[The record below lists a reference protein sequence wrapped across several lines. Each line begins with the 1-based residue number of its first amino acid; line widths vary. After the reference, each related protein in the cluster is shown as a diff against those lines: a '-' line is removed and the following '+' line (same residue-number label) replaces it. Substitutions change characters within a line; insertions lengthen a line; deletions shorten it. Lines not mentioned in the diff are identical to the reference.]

1 MIKVFISRTKP
12 MTLMIIGL
20 SIVFGGLIL
29 FNVAKSILMKQFF
42 KNFKPPAVTVA
53 SVTVGQDNWQPNLH
67 TVGSFVAVNGVDI
80 NSEASGNVMA
90 IHFESGENVKKDVPL
105 IDIDDSIDQATLK
118 ANQADLVLQK
128 VNYQRQSQLMKKNA
142 TSQAEVD
149 AAKAGMLEASA
160 NVEKTEARIRQ
171 KHIKTPFA
179 GRLGIRLINLGEYIT
194 PGKTSIVTL
203 QSLDPL
209 FLEFYIP
216 EQLLPHI
223 HVGQNIL
230 FSVEPNTDKK
240 FSGKISAINA
250 KADTQTHNVKVHAT
264 AANCPPEVFNED
276 QRSRLIEAKKIPN
289 TNHTKFLCSTEK
301 NQAADLEKYA
311 FIPGMFASIEI
322 EQPVIPNSLVL
333 PTTAISY
340 SLYGDSVFLI
350 KPKVVDKQ
358 VQKDDNGKDILVV
371 KRVFVT
377 TGDEQ
382 GNQIVIS
389 KGLKAGQQV
398 VSAGEVKLQN
408 GTRVVINNEVP
419 LNTSKNTPNLSE

>member
-1 MIKVFISRTKP
+1 

-20 SIVFGGLIL
+20 SIVFGGIIL
-29 FNVAKSILMKQFF
+29 FNVAKSIFMKQFF
-42 KNFKPPAVTVA
+42 KNFKPPAV
-53 SVTVGQDNWQPNLH
+53 SVSSVNVEQENWQPNLH
-67 TVGSFVAVNGVDI
+67 TVGSFMAVHGVDI
-80 NSEASGNVMA
+80 NSEAAGNVVA
-90 IHFESGENVKKDVPL
+90 IHFESGEAVKKDVAL
-105 IDIDDSIDQATLK
+105 IDIDDSVDQATLK
-118 ANQADLVLQK
+118 AHEADLVLKK
-128 VNYQRQSQLMKKNA
+128 VSYNRQAQLMKKNA
-142 TSQAEVD
+142 TSQSEVD
-149 AAKAGMLEASA
+149 AAKADMLEASA
-160 NVEKTEARIRQ
+160 NVEKTKAEINQ

-194 PGKTSIVTL
+194 PGRTSIVTL

-216 EQLLPHI
+216 EQFLPRI

-230 FSVEPNTDKK
+230 FSVEPETDKM
-240 FSGKISAINA
+240 FTGKISAINA
-250 KADTQTHNVKVHAT
+250 KADTQTHNVKIHAT

-276 QRSRLIEAKKIPN
+276 KRSRLIEAKKIPN
-289 TNHTKFLCSTEK
+289 TNRTQITCSTEK
-301 NQAADLEKYA
+301 NLAAGLENYA

-322 EQPVIPNSLVL
+322 EQPVIPNALVL

-350 KPKVVDKQ
+350 EPEVIDDI
-358 VQKDDNGKDILVV
+358 VQKDEDDKDILVV
-371 KRVFVT
+371 KRLFVS

-382 GNQIVIS
+382 GNQIVIK

-408 GTRVVINNEVP
+408 GTRVIINNDVP
-419 LNTSKNTPNLSE
+419 LDTSKNTPNLSE